1 MPRHPMGGAAF
12 FMSPKYSLSG
22 ASDLPKCRHGQR
34 ISALRLRQADIFADW
49 DLVKSLAALLSLF

>member
-34 ISALRLRQADIFADW
+34 ISANW
-49 DLVKSLAALLSLF
+49 DLVKSLAAQLSRF